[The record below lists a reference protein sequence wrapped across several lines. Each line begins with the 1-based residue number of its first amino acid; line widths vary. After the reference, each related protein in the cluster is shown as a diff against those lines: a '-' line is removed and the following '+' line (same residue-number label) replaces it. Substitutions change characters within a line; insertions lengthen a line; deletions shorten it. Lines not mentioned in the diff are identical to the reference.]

1 LEDLKEEE
9 VKVEREKA
17 KEIIFSS
24 CKPLGWEVV
33 TLEEAYGRVLA
44 EEVFSRTELPEQ
56 NKSAVDGFAIKSSW
70 TDQLPLTL
78 RLSGEVQAGAE
89 GGGLLREGE
98 TVFVMT
104 GAPVPEGADAVVRIE
119 DAKVEGELVTIDFKV
134 KKGELVNFKGS
145 EVKRGERLLS
155 AGERLDYRKVA
166 LLAHTGTYRVKVF
179 RRPQVGLIV
188 TGNEVLEPEE
198 PKRTGA
204 VRNTNYYLL
213 RGLLKEAGAELSYY
227 GIVSDEPEKLKETL
241 NQAFSRCD
249 VVVTTGGVS
258 KGKYDLVKEVV
269 KGLGVELAFTQTNVR
284 PGRPLAFGV
293 KGEKL
298 FFGLP
303 GYPSATLVNALE
315 FLLPAIRKLSGMR
328 NYENTYFTAVAGEGL
343 KSRKGRVDFVRVK
356 VKNCPE
362 GLVVFS
368 GGSQQTSN
376 FISSATSQAF
386 AVIGA
391 ERGPVER
398 GERVELLFMQE
409 IY

>member
-1 LEDLKEEE
+1 LEDRKEEE

-17 KEIIFSS
+17 KEIILSH
-24 CKPLGWEVV
+24 CNPLGWEVV

-44 EEVFSRTELPEQ
+44 EDVFSKTELPEQ

-70 TDQLPLTL
+70 TSKLPLTL

-89 GGGLLREGE
+89 RGGLLNEGE

-134 KKGELVNFKGS
+134 ERGELVNFKGS

-179 RRPQVGLIV
+179 RKPQVALIV
-188 TGNEVLEPEE
+188 TGNEVLEAEE
-198 PKRTGA
+198 PGKAGA

-213 RGLLKEAGAELSYY
+213 RGLLKEAGVEFSYF
-227 GIVSDEPEKLKETL
+227 GIVSDEPEKLKEVI
-241 NQAFSRCD
+241 NQALKRCD

-258 KGKYDLVKEVV
+258 RGKYDLVKEVV
-269 KGLGVELAFTQTNVR
+269 KEAGVELAFTQTNVR

-315 FLLPAIRKLSGMR
+315 FLLPAIRKLSGIR
-328 NYENTYFTAVAGEGL
+328 NYENTYFTAVVGERL

-356 VKNCPE
+356 VLSSPE
-362 GLVVFS
+362 GLVAFS
-368 GGSQQTSN
+368 AGSQQTSN
-376 FISSATSQAF
+376 FVSSATCQAF

-391 ERGPVER
+391 DRGPVEK
-398 GERVELLFMQE
+398 GERVELLFTRE